1 MNKERLTLLIALS
14 IIFVLVIILLCPFI
28 KSEKNAAAGLESE
41 IPAPVTTEATTA
53 TTTTTTTIP
62 TTTTT
67 TRPEKYPEAREI
79 WDTMISWGWSAETC
93 AGIIGNMM
101 AEVGGG
107 TLDLSRW
114 NSNGGCGYGLIQ
126 WTSDR
131 RAEIK
136 NRYGSYPTIQ
146 EQLVFMKD
154 EMLGTNNTT
163 KQISDEV
170 LNQVLNVDGNQTPE
184 SIAFTFATH
193 FERCAKQY
201 RARRRGYARIAYDY
215 FTNQ

>member
-28 KSEKNAAAGLESE
+28 KSEENAAAGLESE
-41 IPAPVTTEATTA
+41 ILAPVTTEATTA

-107 TLDLSRW
+107 TLDLSCW

-146 EQLVFMKD
+146 EQLIFMKD
-154 EMLGTNNTT
+154 EMFGINNTT

-170 LNQVLNVDGNQTPE
+170 LNQVLNADGNQTPE

>member
-14 IIFVLVIILLCPFI
+14 IIFVLVIILLCSFI

-126 WTSDR
+126 WTSGR
-131 RAEIK
+131 RADIK

-146 EQLVFMKD
+146 EQLIFMKD
-154 EMLGTNNTT
+154 EMFGTNNTT

-170 LNQVLNVDGNQTPE
+170 LHQVLNVNGNQTPE